1 MILKN
6 KIAELNTAIETK
18 KNVYLTMI
26 TTYGVKENEY
36 SIELVQNNISMDCL
50 FINSIFRQNYLIFPL
65 LANLNCFLFLQLIE
79 L

>member
-1 MILKN
+1 MKFYNAAVTIDKKMYLNFKN
-6 KIAELNTAIETK
+6 KIAELNNAIETK

-50 FINSIFRQNYLIFPL
+50 FIY
-65 LANLNCFLFLQLIE
+65 
-79 L
+79 